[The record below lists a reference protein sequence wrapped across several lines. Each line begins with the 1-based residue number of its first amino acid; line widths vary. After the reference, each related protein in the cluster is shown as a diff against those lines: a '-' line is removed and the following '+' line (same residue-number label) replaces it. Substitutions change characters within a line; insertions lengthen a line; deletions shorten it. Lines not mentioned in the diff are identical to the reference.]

1 MYEWYSVRMCIECW
15 MQDLYTES
23 TELKAFTYYIEIEA
37 RKGGNRMGVVTKK
50 CDKHKSGAA

>member
-1 MYEWYSVRMCIECW
+1 MCIECW